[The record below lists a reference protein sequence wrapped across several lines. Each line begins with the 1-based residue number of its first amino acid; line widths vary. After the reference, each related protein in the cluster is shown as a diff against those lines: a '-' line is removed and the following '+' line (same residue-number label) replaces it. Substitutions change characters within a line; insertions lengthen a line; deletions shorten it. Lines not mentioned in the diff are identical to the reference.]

1 MPMHSPHDP
10 SRAHNHLDN
19 PDNTDPRPYWKRA
32 HHDWRFW
39 IAMVLMV
46 AAISTY
52 VLTQDLRLRPA
63 GTRIAPTPAA
73 LP

>member
-1 MPMHSPHDP
+1 MPMHKPHVP
-10 SRAHNHLDN
+10 HNNDN
-19 PDNTDPRPYWKRA
+19 SDTRPYWRRA

-52 VLTQDLRLRPA
+52 VVTQDLSFRPNGA
-63 GTRIAPTPAA
+63 RVAPTPVIAGGN
-73 LP
+73 